1 MQDQRIREQRIILQ
15 EDLGDWSL
23 LRIKKNMAG
32 KKERSRMAPRIVFE
46 QELDTLKN
54 KVKEM
59 SERAEISYDRLVVAV
74 KDNDRETLKLLL
86 DNDRQMMDMQRSIE
100 AKCLTLLTKQQPVA
114 RDLRLVSSALKVV
127 TDIERIGDHV
137 SDIAEL
143 YLRMGGIVSDG
154 EYEQLLSTMMEEAKD
169 MLCEAVEAFVGGS
182 EEAAREVIERDDVV
196 DDLFN
201 QVKVKMMDAIRGQSL
216 DADKVVDYLMV
227 AKYLEKIGDH
237 AVNIGEWAIFRMTG
251 DMQGVK
257 LY

>member
-1 MQDQRIREQRIILQ
+1 MT
-15 EDLGDWSL
+15 
-23 LRIKKNMAG
+23 
-32 KKERSRMAPRIVFE
+32 PRILFDL
-46 QELDTLKN
+46 ELEMLKTN
-54 KVKEM
+54 VAEM
-59 SERAEISYDRLVVAV
+59 SERAEISYDKLVYAV
-74 KDNDRETLKLLL
+74 KGNDREGLKRLL
-86 DNDRQMMDMQRSIE
+86 DNDRQMIDMQRSIE

-114 RDLRLVSSALKVV
+114 KDLRLVSASLKVV

-143 YLRMGGIVSDG
+143 YLRRTQNQADDA
-154 EYEQLLSTMMEEAKD
+154 YEALLLKMMEEAKE
-169 MLCEAVEAFVGGS
+169 MLHEAVEAFVDGS
-182 EEAAREVIERDDVV
+182 EDAANEVIERDDVV

-201 QVKVKMMDAIRGQSL
+201 QVKDKMMEAIRDQAL

-237 AVNIGEWAIFRMTG
+237 AVNIGEWAIFQITG

>member
-1 MQDQRIREQRIILQ
+1 M
-15 EDLGDWSL
+15 S
-23 LRIKKNMAG
+23 
-32 KKERSRMAPRIVFE
+32 PRILFE
-46 QELDTLKN
+46 QELELLKT
-54 KVKEM
+54 KVTEM
-59 SERAEISYDRLVVAV
+59 GERAGISYDRLVYAV
-74 KDNDRETLKLLL
+74 KANDRETLKQLL

-127 TDIERIGDHV
+127 TDIERVGDHV

-143 YLRMGGIVSDG
+143 YLRMGNIFAEG
-154 EYEQLLSTMMEEAKD
+154 EYEHILAEMMEEAKD
-169 MLCEAVEAFVGGS
+169 MLHEAVEAFVDAD
-182 EEAAREVIERDDVV
+182 EDAARKVIAHDDIV
-196 DDLFN
+196 DEQFN
-201 QVKVKMMDAIRGQSL
+201 QMKEKMMNAIRVQDL

-237 AVNIGEWAIFRMTG
+237 AVNIGEWAIFLVTG

>member
-1 MQDQRIREQRIILQ
+1 
-15 EDLGDWSL
+15 
-23 LRIKKNMAG
+23 
-32 KKERSRMAPRIVFE
+32 MAPRILFE
-46 QELDTLKN
+46 QELELLKN

-59 SERAEISYDRLVVAV
+59 SERAQDSYDRLIEAIE
-74 KDNDRETLKLLL
+74 KNDRETLKVLL
-86 DNDRQMMDMQRSIE
+86 DNDRQMIDMQRSIE
-100 AKCLTLLTKQQPVA
+100 AKCLTLLTKEQPVA
-114 RDLRLVSSALKVV
+114 RDLRLVSASLKVV

-143 YLRMGGIVSDG
+143 YLRMNGNSSD
-154 EYEQLLSTMMEEAKD
+154 ECEALLASMMEEAKE
-169 MLCEAVEAFVGGS
+169 MLREAVEAFVEGH
-182 EEAAREVIERDDVV
+182 EESAKAVIERDDVV

-201 QVKVKMMDAIRGQSL
+201 QVKEKMMEAIRGQNL

-237 AVNIGEWAIFRMTG
+237 AVNIGEWAIFRLTG